1 MGLIDDVRDRK
12 DSWSKRYEEH
22 RTEKEDYDHR
32 FEEQNEEKI
41 MDEIRKNCEKVG
53 KFLPLNGE

>member
-22 RTEKEDYDHR
+22 RSEKEEYDHR
-32 FEEQNEEKI
+32 SEEQNEKSITEKI
-41 MDEIRKNCEKVG
+41 RENCKNVG
-53 KFLPLNGE
+53 NFKPLGG